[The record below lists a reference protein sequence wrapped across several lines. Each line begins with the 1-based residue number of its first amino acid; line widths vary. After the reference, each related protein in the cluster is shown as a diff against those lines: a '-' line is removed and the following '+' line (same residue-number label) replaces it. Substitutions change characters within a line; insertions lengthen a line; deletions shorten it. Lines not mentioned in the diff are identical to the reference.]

1 MNIYTLENI
10 DRSIYNAIRLALV
23 AVGYLADISTYAANP
38 DKEAGLLAYQ
48 TANGLISPLIE
59 IFGEGTGASR
69 MEKNVNRIVI
79 ERRSITAGDIGGGT
93 AIYKPVLVSNTL
105 DSYEKTFYPDMTSTI
120 SYDIRTITSSTQV
133 DRIILGIL
141 NKVLGRRKRVSY
153 FTDFETDSG
162 LTFGTVFNGSS
173 LVATGQTNNIKETLY
188 SYVVPN
194 IFIDDE
200 ATDPISVPIMRS
212 VEVTA
217 SFDPNSEDAVSGEAP
232 YNDVE
237 ILT

>member
-23 AVGYLADISTYAANP
+23 AGGYLADISTYAANP

-48 TANGLISPLIE
+48 TASGLISPLIE
-59 IFGEGTGASR
+59 VFGVGTGASK

-105 DSYEKTFYPDMTSTI
+105 DSYDKTFYPDMTSNI
-120 SYDIRTITSSTQV
+120 SYDIRLITASTQV
-133 DRIILGIL
+133 ERIMIGIL

-173 LVATGQTNNIKETLY
+173 VIAIGQSNNIMESLY
-188 SYVVPN
+188 GYVVPN
-194 IFIDDE
+194 VFLDDG
-200 ATDPISVPIMRS
+200 TDPTSVPVLRG

-217 SFDPNSEDAVSGEAP
+217 SFDPNSEDVVSGEAP
-232 YNDVE
+232 YNEVE